1 MTSQNKVLTT
11 AYLFVFLLPV
21 FFVLHGWNEYL
32 FFVPVNSIVTLL
44 LVYLTGGIFCWLIF
58 YFIYRNTAKALL
70 AVFVSLL
77 FYFFFGWIH
86 DVLKALVP
94 GTFAIKYS
102 FLLGTLSSLY
112 ILLLLI
118 IHKRKPAT
126 AFIFYLNALF
136 ILLIIIDVA
145 GIAYKLITK
154 PTLNLPPTCASC
166 EKPDVHFIILDGFAG
181 KDQLKEDF
189 EFSDSSFFTDL
200 RHQGFYVMEHSR
212 SNYAATALSVSS
224 VLNMDYNQLK
234 SLEINDNLLNY
245 CYRRI
250 SENKVT
256 AIFKN
261 QGYGF
266 VNNSIFDIG
275 DDQSV
280 SGKTFLVS
288 GSDLIASQTLSGRL
302 KRDLFQN
309 LVMQYFPESS
319 TAKKIVFADNKNNE
333 LLYQRLTPLVK
344 KFKQPVFS
352 YTHLMM
358 PHFPYYYKED
368 GSLNAMKDLLPA
380 NLNRKDLYIGYLKY
394 TGTKI
399 SRLTD
404 DLIRNGKKN
413 TVIIL
418 ISDHGYRYTGNKKL
432 YYSTLGAVYRS
443 DRNYSMYHDSVSNV
457 NQFRILFN
465 SLFRYKDSLLT
476 SKEF

>member
-1 MTSQNKVLTT
+1 MKANLLSSK
-11 AYLFVFLLPV
+11 YYFVFLLPV
-21 FFVLHGWNEYL
+21 FFVLHGLNEYL
-32 FFVPVNSIVTLL
+32 FFVPLTAAVRLL
-44 LVYLTGGIFCWLIF
+44 LIYTLGGIVCGLIF
-58 YFIYRNTAKALL
+58 FLLFRSSKQALL
-70 AVFVSLL
+70 AVFLSLG

-94 GTFAIKYS
+94 GSFITKYS
-102 FLLGTLSSLY
+102 FLLFALGILY
-112 ILLLLI
+112 VLLLLLI
-118 IHKRKPAT
+118 RKRKPGT
-126 AFIFYLNALF
+126 TLLFYLNTLF
-136 ILLIIIDVA
+136 FLLLLIDIA
-145 GIAYKLITK
+145 GIGYKLFTK
-154 PTLNLPPTCASC
+154 PRQHLPAACAQC
-166 EKPDVHFIILDGFAG
+166 EKPDVHFIILDGYAG

-189 EFSDSSFFTDL
+189 EFSDSSFFTSL
-200 RHQGFYVMEHSR
+200 RKQGFYVMEHSR

-368 GSLNAMKDLLPA
+368 GNLNAMKDLLPA

-394 TGTKI
+394 TGKKI

-432 YYSTLGAVYRS
+432 YYSTIGAVYRS